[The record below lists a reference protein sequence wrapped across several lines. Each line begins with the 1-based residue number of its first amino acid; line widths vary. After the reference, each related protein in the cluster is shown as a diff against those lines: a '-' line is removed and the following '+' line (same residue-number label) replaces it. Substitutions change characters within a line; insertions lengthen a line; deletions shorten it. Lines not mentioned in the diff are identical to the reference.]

1 MLFYKSEPKCMLN
14 IFVLDDLSTFK
25 YVELINDIL
34 ENCILYVQLGI
45 LSIEFGVLEIGVVVC
60 F

>member
-1 MLFYKSEPKCMLN
+1 MLN